1 MLTLDYETYSEAGY
15 HIINGKWAPLL
26 KNKTGI
32 SIVGAW
38 NYSRHPSTEVLCAYW
53 EYPNGVVETWAPGLP
68 IPFRLFE
75 YDGLIEAHNS
85 FFEYGIWNNV
95 CSVKYGWPTIP
106 ITRFRCSAAKSRNWG
121 LPGSLGD
128 ISIARNLPIAKDS
141 RGAELIRKISCP
153 TGKLNKSES
162 YQELLQE
169 MHLYCYQDVKAEK
182 CVSENTPEMSD
193 FETSVWMADQHINL
207 RGVCIDLHMVKKLQG
222 VFEWL
227 KKEYEKELHDI
238 TNGIVASVDEFK
250 NIIEFLK
257 TEGVYTDSVSKD
269 NVTKL
274 LSTLLP
280 PKAYRVLEIRQLISG
295 SAVKKL
301 YSIEHQV
308 DSKDN
313 RLRGA
318 YVYCGAT
325 QTGRF
330 ASYGVQLH
338 NLKSGMG
345 IDDIDSFFSDTENL
359 TPHEVVQK
367 HPDISDK
374 IGASIRGLFIAG
386 PGKDL
391 IGTDF
396 HAIEAVVIACLAREQ
411 WRIDT
416 FRNGD
421 DIYLASVSKLTGVPV
436 SEMIEYANSTGS
448 NHPLRKKGKVREL
461 ANGFGGWI
469 GANRNFGADGTDEEI
484 KRDILA
490 WRNES
495 PAIVEFWGGQWR
507 KDPYWWEF
515 SHEYYGLEGAFVLA
529 MLNPK
534 IMYHANPDKT
544 IGYYYDP
551 DVSVIYC
558 VLPSGRRISYHYPKL
573 VVGKNRLN
581 KDLDEYKIYFKKWNT
596 NPQHGPRG
604 WITSQTYSGKLA
616 ENSTQAVAAE
626 ILKYSILNVE
636 AVPYY
641 DVVLHTH
648 DEIISEVPESKS
660 SIEEYESIVSQKAWW
675 CQDWPISVGGGWR
688 GKRYRKE

>member
-1 MLTLDYETYSEAGY
+1 
-15 HIINGKWAPLL
+15 
-26 KNKTGI
+26 
-32 SIVGAW
+32 
-38 NYSRHPSTEVLCAYW
+38 
-53 EYPNGVVETWAPGLP
+53 
-68 IPFRLFE
+68 
-75 YDGLIEAHNS
+75 
-85 FFEYGIWNNV
+85 
-95 CSVKYGWPTIP
+95 
-106 ITRFRCSAAKSRNWG
+106 
-121 LPGSLGD
+121 
-128 ISIARNLPIAKDS
+128 
-141 RGAELIRKISCP
+141 
-153 TGKLNKSES
+153 
-162 YQELLQE
+162 
-169 MHLYCYQDVKAEK
+169 MHLYCYRDVKAEK
-182 CVSENTPEMSD
+182 CVSENIPEMSD
-193 FETSVWMADQHINL
+193 FETSVWIADQHINL
-207 RGVCIDLHMVKKLQG
+207 RGICVDLHMVKKLQE
-222 VFEWL
+222 VFECL
-227 KKEYEKELHDI
+227 KRGYEKGLYDI
-238 TNGIVASVDEFK
+238 TGGTVASVDEFK
-250 NIIEFLK
+250 NIIGFLK
-257 TEGVYTDSVSKD
+257 TEGVHTKSVSKD
-269 NVTKL
+269 SVTEL

-301 YSIEHQV
+301 YSIEHQI
-308 DSKDN
+308 DPKDH

-345 IDDIDSFFSDTENL
+345 IDDIDSFFSDVENL
-359 TPHEVVQK
+359 TPHEVIQK
-367 HPDISDK
+367 HPDISGK
-374 IGASIRGLFIAG
+374 IGASIRGLFVAG

-396 HAIEAVVIACLAREQ
+396 HAIEAVVIACLAKEQ

-416 FRNGD
+416 FRRGD

-436 SEMIEYANSTGS
+436 SEMIEYANSTGN

-469 GANRNFGADGTDEEI
+469 GANRNFGANGTDEEI
-484 KRDILA
+484 KQDILA

-507 KDPYWWEF
+507 KDPYRWEF
-515 SHEYYGLEGAFVLA
+515 SHEYYGLEGAFILA
-529 MLNPK
+529 VLNPK
-534 IMYHANPDKT
+534 VLYYANPDKT

-551 DVSVIYC
+551 DADVTYC
-558 VLPSGRRISYHYPKL
+558 ILPSGRRISYHYPKL

-604 WITSQTYSGKLA
+604 WATSQTYGGRLA

-626 ILKYSILNVE
+626 ILKYSILTVE
-636 AVPYY
+636 RSPCY

-648 DEIISEVPESKS
+648 DEIIAEVPEGES
-660 SIEEYESIVSQKAWW
+660 SIEEYESIVSQKDWW
-675 CQDWPISVGGGWR
+675 YKEWPVSVGGGWR